1 MEQQCP
7 CDQANKHV
15 LADPVNGRYCSKCA
29 QFDEA
34 AFEAHWHPAY
44 FPMFSFIHRFM
55 RRNLADAQIDYLA
68 NKIASE
74 IWIHNM
80 GRLLAEDG
88 KYARHAGQLEKDACR
103 SQLLRKCNTYSIAQ
117 YLGIP
122 QETARRKIRQLIER
136 GWVLK
141 ESDGSLIISAA
152 CEAEFKQEFITETM
166 RDFVSTARAVFALLD
181 IEVKPEPPPASPPP
195 DPR

>member
-1 MEQQCP
+1 MDKRCP
-7 CDQANKHV
+7 CEHSNKHV
-15 LADPVNGRYCSKCA
+15 LADPINGGYCSKCA
-29 QFDEA
+29 QFDETT
-34 AFEAHWHPAY
+34 FEAHWHPAY
-44 FPMFSFIHRFM
+44 FPLFSFIHRFM
-55 RRNLADAQIDYLA
+55 RRNLAEAQSDYLA

-80 GRLLAEDG
+80 GHLLAEDG
-88 KYARHAGQLEKDACR
+88 KYMQHAGQLEEDTSR
-103 SQLLRKCNTYSIAQ
+103 RQLLRKCNTYSISQ

-136 GWVLK
+136 GWVIK
-141 ESDGSLIISAA
+141 ENDGSLIISAA

-181 IEVKPEPPPASPPP
+181 IEAKPEPPPDQP
-195 DPR
+195 